1 MYQIELSWKNH
12 GVSCFF
18 AWNHLLNM
26 FWYILH
32 ILPSFFLLEFFR
44 FKKSQFLLWAWRF
57 HVRTRRCS
65 YSHCHVA
72 QRALPPGWAGWATS
86 LRLGPGGRSK
96 ATTSCLFS
104 ESFEN
109 PGNFRKKLHSDTWS
123 FSNLIMYYDFYFS
136 TLHRSLFVNPSN
148 RNRSYPECI
157 GIRCR
162 PKASSD
168 TRNTSAMGPCLA
180 TGTGFNVCFVKKS
193 YPVTNR
199 LGFFR
204 TFQGHMNQQIYINLL
219 VKKW

>member
-1 MYQIELSWKNH
+1 MTLAFSCQDEEVQLLPLSPRPTGLAA
-12 GVSCFF
+12 GVGRVGNKFE
-18 AWNHLLNM
+18 ARPLLD
-26 FWYILH
+26 
-32 ILPSFFLLEFFR
+32 
-44 FKKSQFLLWAWRF
+44 
-57 HVRTRRCS
+57 
-65 YSHCHVA
+65 
-72 QRALPPGWAGWATS
+72 
-86 LRLGPGGRSK
+86 PGGRSK

-104 ESFEN
+104 ESFESC
-109 PGNFRKKLHSDTWS
+109 GHFRKKLHSYTWS

>member
-1 MYQIELSWKNH
+1 
-12 GVSCFF
+12 
-18 AWNHLLNM
+18 
-26 FWYILH
+26 
-32 ILPSFFLLEFFR
+32 
-44 FKKSQFLLWAWRF
+44 
-57 HVRTRRCS
+57 
-65 YSHCHVA
+65 
-72 QRALPPGWAGWATS
+72 
-86 LRLGPGGRSK
+86 
-96 ATTSCLFS
+96 
-104 ESFEN
+104 
-109 PGNFRKKLHSDTWS
+109 
-123 FSNLIMYYDFYFS
+123 MYYDFYFS

-219 VKKW
+219 VKKLVVLVELKELMYLAKKFFISYRLPFQNRLNDFAYRKNQLVTLVKTCFIKVHEFAY